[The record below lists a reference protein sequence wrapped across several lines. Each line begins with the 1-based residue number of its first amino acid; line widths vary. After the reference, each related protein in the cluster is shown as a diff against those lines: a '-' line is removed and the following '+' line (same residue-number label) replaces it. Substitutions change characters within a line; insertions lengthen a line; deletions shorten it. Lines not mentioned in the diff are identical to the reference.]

1 MLNILYLM
9 ENKKIQ
15 SILPTVF
22 AIMVLTIIGCSIQNT
37 VVAQSNS
44 NDSSGNQT
52 RAEITDEPETTIIN
66 KTTIPAQQTTVTVN
80 ETTSSLDKSALQP
93 LQNQTMAEAPVDL
106 SAFKNK
112 TVLQPT
118 GEAQTTMLNK
128 TTVPFEQTTVEGI
141 NQTQTQQQGQG
152 NQTGT
157 QQQGQGNQTGTQ
169 QQGTSDVASNASQSA
184 NQTGEAIQGN
194 ASEVGAKASEGAQKL
209 GQNITEG
216 AKGFAETIGKGL
228 QDLGK

>member
-93 LQNQTMAEAPVDL
+93 LQNQTMTEAPVDL

-112 TVLQPT
+112 TVRQPT

-141 NQTQTQQQGQG
+141 NQTQGQ
-152 NQTGT
+152 
-157 QQQGQGNQTGTQ
+157 Q

>member
-1 MLNILYLM
+1 MQ
-9 ENKKIQ
+9 NKIIK

-37 VVAQSNS
+37 VLAQSNS

-52 RAEITDEPETTIIN
+52 RAKITGESETTIIN
-66 KTTIPAQQTTVTVN
+66 KTTIPAQQTTVTVIEN
-80 ETTSSLDKSALQP
+80 TSSLDQSALQP
-93 LQNQTMAEAPVDL
+93 LQNQTMAEGPVDL

-112 TVLQPT
+112 TILQPT

-128 TTVPFEQTTVEGI
+128 TTVPFEQTSVEGI
-141 NQTQTQQQGQG
+141 NKTQTQQQG

-157 QQQGQGNQTGTQ
+157 QQQGGQQ

-184 NQTGEAIQGN
+184 NKTGEAIQGN
-194 ASEVGAKASEGAQKL
+194 ASEVGAKASKGAQKI
-209 GQNITEG
+209 GENITEG
-216 AKGFAETIGKGL
+216 AKGLAETIGKGL
-228 QDLGK
+228 QDLAK

>member
-15 SILPTVF
+15 SILPTVS

-141 NQTQTQQQGQG
+141 NQTQGQ
-152 NQTGT
+152 
-157 QQQGQGNQTGTQ
+157 Q

-194 ASEVGAKASEGAQKL
+194 AREVGAKASEGAQKL

>member
-1 MLNILYLM
+1 MD
-9 ENKKIQ
+9 NKIIQ

-22 AIMVLTIIGCSIQNT
+22 AIMVLAIIGNSIQNIAL
-37 VVAQSNS
+37 AQSNS
-44 NDSSGNQT
+44 NPNETSSNQT
-52 RAEITDEPETTIIN
+52 GAKITGKPETTIIN

-80 ETTSSLDKSALQP
+80 ETTSSLDQSALQP

-118 GEAQTTMLNK
+118 GEAKTTMVNK

-141 NQTQTQQQGQG
+141 NQTQGQQPQQQEG

-157 QQQGQGNQTGTQ
+157 QAQQ
-169 QQGTSDVASNASQSA
+169 QQGGQQPQQQKQDNQSS
-184 NQTGEAIQGN
+184 GPLE
-194 ASEVGAKASEGAQKL
+194 K
-209 GQNITEG
+209 
-216 AKGFAETIGKGL
+216 IGKTITGAF
-228 QDLGK
+228 K

>member
-1 MLNILYLM
+1 
-9 ENKKIQ
+9 
-15 SILPTVF
+15 
-22 AIMVLTIIGCSIQNT
+22 
-37 VVAQSNS
+37 VAQSNS

-128 TTVPFEQTTVEGI
+128 TIVPFEQTTVEGI
-141 NQTQTQQQGQG
+141 NQTQGQQQQGA
-152 NQTGT
+152 
-157 QQQGQGNQTGTQ
+157 
-169 QQGTSDVASNASQSA
+169 SDATSNASQSA

>member
-9 ENKKIQ
+9 ENKIIQ

-52 RAEITDEPETTIIN
+52 RAEITGKPETTIIN

-128 TTVPFEQTTVEGI
+128 TTVPFEQTTVGGI
-141 NQTQTQQQGQG
+141 NQTQGQQ
-152 NQTGT
+152 
-157 QQQGQGNQTGTQ
+157 Q

-184 NQTGEAIQGN
+184 NKTGEAIQGN
-194 ASEVGAKASEGAQKL
+194 ANEVGAKASKGAQKI
-209 GQNITEG
+209 GENITEG
-216 AKGFAETIGKGL
+216 AKGIAETIGKGL

>member
-157 QQQGQGNQTGTQ
+157 QQQG
-169 QQGTSDVASNASQSA
+169 TSDVASNASQSA

>member
-1 MLNILYLM
+1 MQ
-9 ENKKIQ
+9 NKIIK

-22 AIMVLTIIGCSIQNT
+22 TIMVLAIIGNSIQNT
-37 VVAQSNS
+37 VLAQSNS
-44 NDSSGNQT
+44 NDSSSNQT
-52 RAEITDEPETTIIN
+52 RAEITGKPETTIIN

-128 TTVPFEQTTVEGI
+128 TTVPFEQTTVGGI

-157 QQQGQGNQTGTQ
+157 QQQGGQ

-184 NQTGEAIQGN
+184 NKTGEAIQGN
-194 ASEVGAKASEGAQKL
+194 ASEVGAKASKGAQKL
-209 GQNITEG
+209 GENITEG
-216 AKGFAETIGKGL
+216 AKGLAETIGKGL
-228 QDLGK
+228 QDLAK